1 MSVRAILSSA
11 KILDQLAAR
20 ARTDGAAL
28 LTSYSLQD
36 QISPTALILTLTNSK
51 SHTNL
56 YDAFEF
62 QDSIDH
68 FKVTKGLF
76 DTATSTDF
84 TTKRSTKGLF
94 DTASSSE
101 YVVAGAAKIKKDTVS
116 LLDSLDSN
124 RAKMPLDTI
133 FSSELFKILVYPEA
147 LPPAYAVTEALIHAL
162 KPTKGFGDVTNI
174 LTNTDIS
181 VLLKRLDIVNIIS
194 QPRKLTE
201 LGFTFGSLLYDSGNA
216 EVDYNTV
223 VLEEGATGPFYT
235 FPSGDVKAP
244 VTSTVETIG
253 VRAIGSRYG
262 PNGDYQNYVYTLQVN
277 VSAQN
282 IAVVGKEYGSVL
294 LSEDLTPYQSGSLL
308 REITFKVVQNSGS
321 FSVGTD
327 NPERRTEQLASSNT
341 LEELYF
347 KKGAFD
353 TTSIAN
359 YILANPSRFTK
370 EILDVESAPRKKA
383 ALSFK
388 WPLGSIEDTRDN
400 RAGSFFTIENEHST
414 QRPTKGLFDTSSIS
428 VNTLHQGRS
437 SFTRETLGVGSSARN
452 KPMLE
457 FKWPLGSIEDT
468 RDNRAGSFF
477 TIENEH
483 STQRPTKGLF
493 DTSSIAVNILHQGRS
508 SFTKEILTVESGPR
522 NKPML
527 EFKWPSNHADRP
539 GDFITLGLTDHGKE
553 IVKRTQEYI
562 DLRLAITAGRSSYT
576 KEELSVENV
585 PRNKPILQFKDL
597 ADLGRQGVFLN
608 FSSFEHGKK
617 IHKPTKDSLVS
628 SEYNVVARPLLA
640 YDFLDS
646 SIDVRLK
653 PVKPIF
659 DSINIPELIKKL
671 VSKGSN
677 FELLNTNTEVL
688 EAGKS
693 HFSLQKATIASLVK
707 KYVEKGRFDESIQ
720 YEDEFLKKVI
730 KGFYEDTSI
739 SSNIEALGRSD
750 FTKEVLD
757 VESGPRKYNNIELR
771 FDDRPLI
778 IKDRYQIRSGYVS
791 RTQQYVIDYV
801 YTYNEDGSV
810 ETVQAV
816 YGQRAIFWGGVYL
829 NNVTGISTSNITKTV
844 LKVLS
849 KHDGSILFT
858 GSIKSINANT
868 GLVITDSAFVTSNDG
883 YDDHVIFDPG
893 NTIELHTNWTRKP
906 IYRKNFRPTYTTVQL
921 PVYDR
926 RGEIVENKY
935 TTYRYLSSYYYQTSF
950 AGYIRDYQYDRQETR
965 LSIQAGRRDKENWG
979 GFGIKFGMPFKKYEY
994 INSTSTTYSAK
1005 NRIANSAAQLVSPDF
1020 LQWLFLLGKFDGAEA
1035 SELVVKYL
1043 IKGPVYDNATIRQT
1057 FFDIVRLEILLDRFQ
1072 TSETST
1078 RNIRPKFND
1087 AANVL
1092 ELIKKYFTKPRQDSV
1107 STSSSTLSNRAD
1119 LALESVNTQDNYVAD
1134 IYKPRNEAISLI
1146 ATFERPTDYKRSED
1160 EYLELQD
1167 TREFFGHTYATAD
1180 YFGEQYVG
1188 RIINRV

>member
-36 QISPTALILTLTNSK
+36 QISPTALVLTLTNSK

-84 TTKRSTKGLF
+84 TTKKPTKGLF
-94 DTASSSE
+94 DTATSSE
-101 YVVAGAAKIKKDTVS
+101 DVVAGAAKIKKDTVS

-162 KPTKGFGDVTNI
+162 KPTKGLGDVTNI
-174 LTNTDIS
+174 LTNADIS

-201 LGFTFGSLLYDSGNA
+201 LGFTFGSLFYNSSNA
-216 EVDYNTV
+216 EINYNTV
-223 VLEEGATGPFYT
+223 ALEEGATGPFYT
-235 FPSGDVKAP
+235 FPAGDVSAP

-253 VRAIGSRYG
+253 VKAIGSRVNSLG
-262 PNGDYQNYVYTLQVN
+262 EIVNYVYTLQLN

-282 IAVVGKEYGSVL
+282 IAVIGKQYGSVL
-294 LSEDLTPYQSGSLL
+294 LSEDLSPYQSGGLL
-308 REITFKVVQNSGS
+308 REITFKVVENSGS
-321 FSVGTD
+321 FSVGAD
-327 NPERRTEQLASSNT
+327 NPERRTEQLAASNT
-341 LEELYF
+341 LEEIYF

-359 YILANPSRFTK
+359 YILANPSRFTR
-370 EILDVESAPRKKA
+370 ENVGVESAPRKKA
-383 ALSFK
+383 TMSFK
-388 WPLGSIEDTRDN
+388 WPLGSIEDIRDN
-400 RAGSFFTIENEHST
+400 RAGSFFTIENEHSI

-428 VNTLHQGRS
+428 VN
-437 SFTRETLGVGSSARN
+437 
-452 KPMLE
+452 
-457 FKWPLGSIEDT
+457 
-468 RDNRAGSFF
+468 
-477 TIENEH
+477 
-483 STQRPTKGLF
+483 
-493 DTSSIAVNILHQGRS
+493 ILHQGRS
-508 SFTKEILTVESGPR
+508 SFTKETLNVESGPR

-527 EFKWPSNHADRP
+527 EFKWPSDHEDRP
-539 GDFITLGLTDHGKE
+539 GDFVTLGLTDHGKE

-1035 SELVVKYL
+1035 SELVAKYL

-1119 LALESVNTQDNYVAD
+1119 LALEFVNTQDNYVAD